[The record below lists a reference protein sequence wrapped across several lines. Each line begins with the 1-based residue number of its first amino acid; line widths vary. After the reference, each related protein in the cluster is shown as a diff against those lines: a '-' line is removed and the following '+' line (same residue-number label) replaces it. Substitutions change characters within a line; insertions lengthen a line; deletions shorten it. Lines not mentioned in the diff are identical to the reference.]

1 MEDFTNMEIR
11 KATHYKDYLKLN
23 DLLSSQKL
31 LSYENGKNCHDE
43 MLFII
48 THQVYELWFK
58 QILHELYSVRKIFKT
73 DFLHEG
79 SLASAVSSLNRIEK
93 IQGILIAQ
101 LDVMETMTPM
111 DFLEFRDLLVPASG
125 FQSAQFREI
134 EILLGLKLSTRLSG
148 HSDLIVGQLDESDRK
163 KLLQEEQEELL
174 PELIER
180 WLERLP
186 FTENERYVFWEEYQK
201 AIFEMTE
208 EERTQVQKNIFL
220 TESEK
225 LSQLKS
231 LEENENRFKALFD
244 EDLYKKAR
252 ENSYAGLSRKAY
264 LNALFILLYRQEGV
278 LILPFQLLT
287 CLSNIDEN
295 FSRWRY
301 RHALMA
307 KRMLGDKMGTGG
319 SSGHKYLSKTVENNR
334 IFQDLVSLPSYLI
347 PSSRLPKLPLFLT
360 ENMNFKKVA
369 SACLS

>member
-1 MEDFTNMEIR
+1 MGDFTRMGIR

-23 DLLSSQKL
+23 DLLNSQKL
-31 LSYENGKNCHDE
+31 LSYEHGKKCHDE

-58 QILHELYSVRKIFKT
+58 QILHELYCVREIFKT

-93 IQGILIAQ
+93 IQGILISQ

-163 KLLQEEQEELL
+163 KLLNEEKEELL

-186 FTENERYVFWEEYQK
+186 FTEKGEYVFWEEYK
-201 AIFEMTE
+201 KSVFKMLKE
-208 EERTQVQKNIFL
+208 EQVQVQKNTFL
-220 TESEK
+220 TEPEK
-225 LSQLKS
+225 LSLLKS
-231 LEENENRFKALFD
+231 LEENKDRFAALFD
-244 EDLYKKAR
+244 EDLYNKTRKA
-252 ENSYAGLSRKAY
+252 SYGGLSRKAY
-264 LNALFILLYRQEGV
+264 LNALFILLYRQEGI

-360 ENMNFKKVA
+360 ENMNF
-369 SACLS
+369 